1 MLRGRG
7 NGDILL
13 MNEPM
18 DNAEHVARLGG
29 KTAVVTGA
37 GSGIGRAIA
46 LLFAR
51 AGAHVL
57 CADVA
62 EEMADA
68 TASLITEARG
78 TAEAAVCDVRD
89 EQQVA
94 QLIHTAVDHFG
105 ALDVLVN
112 NAGINPLAPT
122 ADDIDPALWSRIL
135 EVNLAGIFWGCKHG
149 AAAMREREQGSI
161 VNLAS
166 VSGLIGWGGSAA
178 YVASKGGVIALTRKL
193 AIDYAP
199 HGIRVNCLCPGSIR
213 TPMVEQNLSIYPDA
227 EERLQQT
234 IDQHPLGRIGTPEDV
249 AFGALYLACDESSF
263 VTGTAL
269 VIDGG
274 LTAV

>member
-1 MLRGRG
+1 
-7 NGDILL
+7 
-13 MNEPM
+13 MNAQMETVGP
-18 DNAEHVARLGG
+18 DARLGG

-62 EEMADA
+62 EEMAEA
-68 TASLITEARG
+68 TASLITGARG
-78 TAEAAVCDVRD
+78 TAEAALCDVRD
-89 EQQVA
+89 EEQVA
-94 QLIHTAVDHFG
+94 RLMQTAVAQYG

-122 ADDIDPALWSRIL
+122 PDDIHPDVWNHVL

-149 AAAMREREQGSI
+149 AAAMRDQGHGSI

-193 AIDYAP
+193 AIDDAP
-199 HGIRVNCLCPGSIR
+199 YGIRVNCLCPGSIW
-213 TPMVEQNLSIYPDA
+213 TPMVEQNLRLYPDA

-234 IDQHPLGRIGTPEDV
+234 IAQHPLGRIGTPDDV
-249 AFGALYLACDESSF
+249 AFGALYLASDESSF
-263 VTGTAL
+263 VTGISL

>member
-1 MLRGRG
+1 
-7 NGDILL
+7 
-13 MNEPM
+13 MNAPVEYGGL
-18 DNAEHVARLGG
+18 DTRLGG

-51 AGAHVL
+51 TGARVL

-62 EEMADA
+62 LETAET
-68 TASLITEARG
+68 TASLIMEARG
-78 TAEAAVCDVRD
+78 TADAAPCDVQD
-89 EQQVA
+89 EEQVVR
-94 QLIHTAVDHFG
+94 LIRTAVDRYG

-112 NAGINPLAPT
+112 NAGINPLAHNP
-122 ADDIDPALWSRIL
+122 DDVHPDLWDRVL
-135 EVNLAGIFWGCKHG
+135 AVNLAGLFWGCKHG
-149 AAAMREREQGSI
+149 AAAMRGRGHGSI
-161 VNLAS
+161 INLAS

-193 AIDYAP
+193 AIDYAL

-213 TPMVEQNLSIYPDA
+213 TPMVEQNLRLYPDA
-227 EERLQQT
+227 EEQLQQT
-234 IDQHPLGRIGTPEDV
+234 IAQHPLGRIGTPEDV
-249 AFGALYLACDESSF
+249 AFGALYLASDESSF

>member
-1 MLRGRG
+1 MRTQ
-7 NGDILL
+7 
-13 MNEPM
+13 
-18 DNAEHVARLGG
+18 AESVGPDARLGG

-51 AGAHVL
+51 TGARVL

-62 EEMADA
+62 EEMAEA

-78 TAEAAVCDVRD
+78 TAKAVLCDVRD
-89 EQQVA
+89 EEQVA
-94 QLIHTAVDHFG
+94 RLVRTAIDHYG

-112 NAGINPLAPT
+112 NAGINPLAQNP
-122 ADDIDPALWSRIL
+122 DDIDPDLWNRVL

-149 AAAMREREQGSI
+149 AAAMRDRGHGSI

-213 TPMVEQNLSIYPDA
+213 TPMVEQNLRLSPDA
-227 EERLQQT
+227 EEQLQQT
-234 IDQHPLGRIGTPEDV
+234 IAQHPLGRIGTPDDV
-249 AFGALYLACDESSF
+249 AFGALYLASDESSF